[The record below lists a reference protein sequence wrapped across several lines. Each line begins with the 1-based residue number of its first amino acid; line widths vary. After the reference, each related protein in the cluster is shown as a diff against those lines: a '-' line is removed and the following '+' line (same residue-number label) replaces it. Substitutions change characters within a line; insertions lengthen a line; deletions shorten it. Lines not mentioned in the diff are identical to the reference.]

1 MSQAAG
7 ARSSSALRLLPHL
20 SVSLQVFDLR
30 QCHRQMQQQA
40 AAAAVVGAI
49 PGPNGVGG
57 VTPAVGEYQPLVH
70 TLWTQDDD
78 VMRVWSHDMW
88 PMESCILLLAC

>member
-1 MSQAAG
+1 MSQAGG

-40 AAAAVVGAI
+40 AAAQAAAVVGAI
-49 PGPNGVGG
+49 PRSNGVGG
-57 VTPAVGEYQPLVH
+57 VTPAVGEYQPLV
-70 TLWTQDDD
+70 
-78 VMRVWSHDMW
+78 RVTPCGHKLMMS
-88 PMESCILLLAC
+88 

>member
-1 MSQAAG
+1 MSQAGG

-40 AAAAVVGAI
+40 AAAAAQAAAVVGAI
-49 PGPNGVGG
+49 PGSNSVGG
-57 VTPAVGEYQPLVH
+57 VTPAVGEYQPLV
-70 TLWTQDDD
+70 
-78 VMRVWSHDMW
+78 RVTPCGHKLMMS
-88 PMESCILLLAC
+88 